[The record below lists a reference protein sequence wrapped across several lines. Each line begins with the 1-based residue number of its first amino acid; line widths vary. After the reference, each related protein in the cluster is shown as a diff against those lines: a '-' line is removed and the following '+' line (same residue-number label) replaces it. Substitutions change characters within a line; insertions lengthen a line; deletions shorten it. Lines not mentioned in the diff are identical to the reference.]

1 MFGSFFTT
9 VFVQPIFNVLTA
21 IYAIIPGHNF
31 GLAIILFTV
40 VIRFLMYPLL
50 KKQLF
55 HSKAMRA
62 LAPEVKRI
70 KKEAAGDRQKESML
84 TMALYKERQI
94 NPLSSLGLIVV
105 QIPLFLALFSGL
117 QRIVKDPN
125 AITDFSYEF
134 VRNLSFMKELAADIS
149 KFDNTLF
156 GVVDLG
162 RAAIGTGG
170 AVYWPAML
178 LVLGSSV
185 IQYLQIKQ
193 TMPSDKEARK
203 LRQILKDAGQGKQA
217 DQSEVNAAMGRNMS
231 YVFPVLIFFL
241 TVSFAAALSLYWLV
255 GGLVAYLQQSYLL
268 KKDKDILA
276 LDARVAEAELLA
288 KAKEATV
295 VTKSKTKKTKITE
308 KSTAKK
314 HKKRR

>member
-1 MFGSFFTT
+1 MFASFFTT
-9 VFVQPIFNVLTA
+9 VFVQPIFNLLTT
-21 IYAIIPGHNF
+21 IYALIPGHNF
-31 GLAIILFTV
+31 GLAIILFTI
-40 VIRFLMYPLL
+40 VIRWLMYPLL
-50 KKQLF
+50 KKQLY
-55 HSKAMRA
+55 HSKAIRA
-62 LAPEVKRI
+62 LQPELKRI

-94 NPLSSLGLIVV
+94 NPLSSLGLVIV

-117 QRIVKDPN
+117 NRIVKDPN
-125 AITDFSYEF
+125 AILSFSYDWVRDFSW
-134 VRNLSFMKELAADIS
+134 MKELARDITQ
-149 KFDNTLF
+149 FDNSLF

-162 RAAIGTGG
+162 KAAISNTGG
-170 AVYWPAML
+170 IYWPAML
-178 LVLGSSV
+178 LVMGSSV
-185 IQYLQIKQ
+185 VQYLQIKQ

-255 GGLVAYLQQSYLL
+255 SGVVAYLQQSYLL

-276 LDARVAEAELLA
+276 LDAKAAESERAH
-288 KAKEATV
+288 KAKEAEIVKDKTK
-295 VTKSKTKKTKITE
+295 KSKTGAAKTK
-308 KSTAKK
+308 A
-314 HKKRR
+314 KKRR

>member
-1 MFGSFFTT
+1 MFASFFTT
-9 VFVQPIFNVLTA
+9 VFVQPIFNLLTT
-21 IYAIIPGHNF
+21 IYALIPGHNF
-31 GLAIILFTV
+31 GLAIILFTII
-40 VIRFLMYPLL
+40 IRWLMYPLL
-50 KKQLF
+50 KKQLY
-55 HSKAMRA
+55 HSKAIRA
-62 LAPEVKRI
+62 LQPELKRI

-94 NPLSSLGLIVV
+94 NPLSSLGLVIV

-117 QRIVKDPN
+117 NRIVKDPN
-125 AITDFSYEF
+125 AILNFSYDWVRDFSW
-134 VRNLSFMKELAADIS
+134 MKELARDIS
-149 KFDNTLF
+149 QFDNSLF

-162 RAAIGTGG
+162 KAAISNTGG
-170 AVYWPAML
+170 IYWPAML
-178 LVLGSSV
+178 LVMGSSIV
-185 IQYLQIKQ
+185 QYLQIKQ

-255 GGLVAYLQQSYLL
+255 SGVVAYLQQSYLL

-276 LDARVAEAELLA
+276 LDAKAAESERAH
-288 KAKEATV
+288 KAKEAKIV
-295 VTKSKTKKTKITE
+295 KDSKNTPASKAAQSKR
-308 KSTAKK
+308 
-314 HKKRR
+314 KKRR

>member
-1 MFGSFFTT
+1 MFASFFTT
-9 VFVQPIFNVLTA
+9 VFVQPIFNLLTT
-21 IYAIIPGHNF
+21 IYALIPGHNF
-31 GLAIILFTV
+31 GLAIILFTI
-40 VIRFLMYPLL
+40 VIRWLMYPLL
-50 KKQLF
+50 KKQLY
-55 HSKAMRA
+55 HSKAIRA
-62 LAPEVKRI
+62 LQPELKRI

-94 NPLSSLGLIVV
+94 NPLSSLGLVIV

-117 QRIVKDPN
+117 NKIVKDPN
-125 AITDFSYEF
+125 AILSFSYDWVRDFSW
-134 VRNLSFMKELAADIS
+134 MKELARDITQ
-149 KFDNTLF
+149 FDNSLF

-162 RAAIGTGG
+162 KAAISNTGG
-170 AVYWPAML
+170 IYWPAML
-178 LVLGSSV
+178 LVMGSSV
-185 IQYLQIKQ
+185 VQYLQIKQ

-255 GGLVAYLQQSYLL
+255 SGVVAYLQQSYLL

-276 LDARVAEAELLA
+276 LDAKAAEGERAH
-288 KAKEATV
+288 KAKEAEIVKDKTK
-295 VTKSKTKKTKITE
+295 KSKTGAAKTK
-308 KSTAKK
+308 A
-314 HKKRR
+314 KKRR